1 MKKTVTNILNVMMP
15 VLIAFIIG
23 AIIMLIIGSNPLE
36 VYGILIEKSLLNKK
50 GLLKT
55 LHVASPLILT
65 ALAIAVTFKANI
77 FNMGVEGQMLLGG
90 FFAGVVGFTLSGLPP
105 VIHITLSILTGIVVG
120 ILFALIPA
128 LLKVRYKVNE
138 LVVTLMLNYAALRV
152 VTHLAEGVFRDPTS
166 GYVSTPMVEES
177 SMFTRLFGSNITGFS
192 FIVIV
197 VFIIMYIVFNKTRL
211 GYEIEAIG
219 KNRSFAEATG
229 MNVGKKILIMM
240 IISGALSGLA
250 GAGHMLS
257 EEMRYTLNFSSN
269 PGLGWDGM
277 LISLLGMHSPVGI
290 IFAAIFYSA
299 LITGSES
306 IAIFSDVP
314 REIIQIIQALIILNL
329 SVKLLK
335 ENSRLTEM
343 TTNLMHRILPKKKKD
358 NEVK

>member
-1 MKKTVTNILNVMMP
+1 MKKIIMNVLNVMSP
-15 VLIAFIIG
+15 ILIAFFIG
-23 AIIMLIIGSNPLE
+23 AIIMVMIGSNPFE
-36 VYGILIEKSLLNKK
+36 VYGLLIEKSLLNQK

-90 FFAGVVGFTLSGLPP
+90 FFAGVVGFSFSGMNPIL
-105 VIHITLSILTGIVVG
+105 HIGLAIVVGVSVG

-128 LLKVRYKVNE
+128 ILKVKYHVNE
-138 LVVTLMLNYAALRV
+138 LVVTLMLNYAALQV
-152 VTHLAEGVFRDPTS
+152 VRYLAEGVFRDYNS
-166 GYVSTPMVEES
+166 GYVSTPMIEES
-177 SMFTRLFGSNITGFS
+177 SMFQRLFGSNITGFS
-192 FIVIV
+192 VIV
-197 VFIIMYIVFNKTRL
+197 VVVFVIMYIVFNKTRL
-211 GYEIEAIG
+211 GYEIESIG

-229 MNVGKKILIMM
+229 MNVGKKIMIMM

-257 EEMRYTLNFSSN
+257 EEMRFTMDFSSN

-306 IAIFSDVP
+306 IAIFTSVP

-329 SVKLLK
+329 SIKMFK
-335 ENSRLTEM
+335 ENDKVVSWTHQLAQKLFARKQE
-343 TTNLMHRILPKKKKD
+343 K
-358 NEVK
+358 EVK